1 MIDITKKPNTEREAI
16 AKCEIIMKEE
26 TLKLIKED
34 KIEKGN
40 VFEVAKTAGIL
51 STKYTPFLIPFT
63 HPILITSVKIE
74 FSELKDPKGI
84 EIQVKV
90 KSIGKTGVEM
100 EALTAAAI
108 SALTIYDMCKGFDK
122 TMIIS
127 NLRLVKKTGG
137 KSGDFARE

>member
-1 MIDITKKPNTEREAI
+1 MVPVTISSVTNCAGES
-16 AKCEIIMKEE
+16 E
-26 TLKLIKED
+26 TGGD
-34 KIEKGN
+34 R
-40 VFEVAKTAGIL
+40 
-51 STKYTPFLIPFT
+51 
-63 HPILITSVKIE
+63 IE